1 MMANTRFERLLE
13 PYHIGKVLTRNRI
26 IKTAAGTRYT
36 HNEDLH
42 LGERA
47 RVFYEA
53 MARGGVGLL
62 VAESPA
68 IEFPLGTTVLN
79 RYRID
84 DDKYIQVLSELA
96 EAIHKH
102 GCPTFLQLYH
112 SGPWHRSK
120 LSGLQPVAASPI
132 NFESELDRPKEA
144 PRALTIPEIEVLVDK
159 FASAVVRAQKAGFDG
174 VEINA
179 GSSHLLA
186 SFLSRFWN
194 RRQDAYGGDSLEN
207 RARFLLEILRETK
220 KRTGPDFPVSVLFNA
235 IEAGGG
241 DKSRD
246 YEEGQELARML
257 QAAGADALN
266 IRFLW
271 LGLDLPSIHPES
283 FFYPETHL
291 PLSDFPKEPDWSHRG
306 IGANLPIAA
315 TIKKAVSIPVIT
327 ACRLN
332 PMLGEKALRQGKT
345 DFIGL
350 CRRLMADPELPN
362 KIALGRLDDIAPCM
376 ACKECMKAYDQ
387 VVRCR
392 INANLGTEREYTAS
406 PAPRKKKVVVV
417 GGGPAGMEAAR
428 VAALRGHE
436 VTLYERDHRLGGLLP
451 MAAMVKGVEIED
463 LPALV
468 RYLQGQIIKSGVK
481 IRLGQ
486 EFHPSIIDEAR
497 PDVVI
502 LAMGGVPALPD
513 IPGINEHN
521 VISGADLH
529 RRLKRYLRFLG
540 PKVLR
545 WLTRFWMP
553 LGKRVIVVGGTIH
566 GCELAEFL
574 VKRGRKVTIVDTAAE
589 LGEDLVE
596 NTRTRL
602 LWWFRKKGVPLLT
615 GVKYE
620 EITDKGLTITN
631 EAGQRQTIEA
641 DTIIPAVPLT
651 PNTELLKSLEGK
663 VPEIYTIGDG
673 REPRLIIDAIADGS
687 RIAHVI

>member
-1 MMANTRFERLLE
+1 
-13 PYHIGKVLTRNRI
+13 
-26 IKTAAGTRYT
+26 
-36 HNEDLH
+36 
-42 LGERA
+42 
-47 RVFYEA
+47 
-53 MARGGVGLL
+53 
-62 VAESPA
+62 
-68 IEFPLGTTVLN
+68 
-79 RYRID
+79 
-84 DDKYIQVLSELA
+84 
-96 EAIHKH
+96 
-102 GCPTFLQLYH
+102 
-112 SGPWHRSK
+112 
-120 LSGLQPVAASPI
+120 
-132 NFESELDRPKEA
+132 
-144 PRALTIPEIEVLVDK
+144 
-159 FASAVVRAQKAGFDG
+159 
-174 VEINA
+174 
-179 GSSHLLA
+179 
-186 SFLSRFWN
+186 
-194 RRQDAYGGDSLEN
+194 
-207 RARFLLEILRETK
+207 
-220 KRTGPDFPVSVLFNA
+220 
-235 IEAGGG
+235 
-241 DKSRD
+241 
-246 YEEGQELARML
+246 
-257 QAAGADALN
+257 
-266 IRFLW
+266 
-271 LGLDLPSIHPES
+271 
-283 FFYPETHL
+283 
-291 PLSDFPKEPDWSHRG
+291 
-306 IGANLPIAA
+306 
-315 TIKKAVSIPVIT
+315 
-327 ACRLN
+327 
-332 PMLGEKALRQGKT
+332 LRQGKI

-362 KIALGRLDDIAPCM
+362 KIASGRLDEIAPCT

-406 PAPRKKKVVVV
+406 PAPRKKRVIVV

-451 MAAMVKGVEIED
+451 MAAMVKGIEIED
-463 LPALV
+463 LPALS
-468 RYLQGQIIKSGVK
+468 RYLQGQIVKAGVK

-513 IPGINEHN
+513 IPGINGHN

-545 WLTRFWMP
+545 WLTKFWMP
-553 LGKRVIVVGGTIH
+553 LGKRVIVIGGTIH

-620 EITDKGLTITN
+620 EITDKGLTVTN

-651 PNTELLKSLEGK
+651 PNTELLKILEGK